1 MGMSKHFDKSLR
13 RNESYQKLS
22 VFLTTEGY
30 PFEPVHGG
38 KHPYLLIDLKQGSK
52 VRFYF
57 PSSAGDHRAADN
69 ALSQIKRLI
78 RNRLGGHN
86 YHGA

>member
-1 MGMSKHFDKSLR
+1 MSNNFDKSLR
-13 RNESYQKLS
+13 RNESYQRLAAY
-22 VFLTTEGY
+22 LTAEGY

-38 KHPYLLIDLKQGSK
+38 KHPYLEVDLKQGSK
-52 VRFYF
+52 VKFYF
-57 PSSAGDHRAADN
+57 PSTAGDHRSAAN
-69 ALSQIKRLI
+69 AVAQIKRLI